1 MLARIQMQNFKVQY
15 YGIKTEIDEAVHRV
29 LESQEFILGK
39 EVELFEE
46 AIRIWMGCKY
56 AIGVSSGTDALTM
69 ALMTVGVRSGDEV
82 IVPAYSF
89 VSTASCVS
97 RLGATPVF
105 CDIDPLTYNI
115 DASKIVP
122 LINSKTKAIIPVHIA
137 GQMADTEKIRQ
148 IADLTSL
155 WVIEDACQAI
165 GAREGTAMAG
175 TIGDIGCF
183 SFYPSKNLGGY
194 GDSGMVVT
202 NDEDL
207 AKRLRMIRNHGQDYK
222 YHSSIM
228 GGNFRMDAIQAA
240 VLRVKLRHLVKWNAQ
255 RRYLA
260 DRYKYFLSD
269 VNVGLPFED
278 STKYH
283 VYHLFM
289 TRHENRDNI
298 RLYLQGR
305 GIDTNIYYPA
315 ALPDQPIYWDDTMGL
330 RYPEARRAAKESL
343 ALPLYPELGL
353 TEQEYVSAC
362 IHDFM
367 GKRET

>member
-15 YGIKTEIDEAVHRV
+15 YGIKTEIDDAVHRV

-46 AIRIWMGCKY
+46 AICAWMGCKH
-56 AIGVSSGTDALTM
+56 AIGVSSGTDALIM
-69 ALMTVGVRSGDEV
+69 ALMAVGVGPGDEV

-89 VSTASCVS
+89 VSTATCVS
-97 RLGATPVF
+97 RLGAIPVF
-105 CDIDPLTYNI
+105 CDIDPITYNI
-115 DASKIVP
+115 DVDKMVP
-122 LINSKTKAIIPVHIA
+122 LVNSKTKAIVPVHIA
-137 GQMADTEKIRQ
+137 GQMADMKRIRH
-148 IADLTSL
+148 IADSTSL

-194 GDSGMVVT
+194 GDSGMVIT
-202 NDEDL
+202 NNEDL
-207 AKRLRMIRNHGQDYK
+207 ARRLRIIRNHGQDYK
-222 YHSSIM
+222 YHSLII
-228 GGNFRMDAIQAA
+228 GGNFRMDAIQGA

-283 VYHLFM
+283 VYHLFI

-298 RLYLQGR
+298 RKYLQGR
-305 GIDTNIYYPA
+305 GIDTNIYYPLT
-315 ALPDQPIYWDDTMGL
+315 LPDQPIYCDDTIGKSF
-330 RYPEARRAAKESL
+330 PEARRAARESL

-353 TEQEYVSAC
+353 SEQEYVSAC

-367 GKRET
+367 CEREI